1 MNNSKFKSVL
11 LGGLA
16 LLALCAG
23 LLSQTSTNS
32 TSLAGTLTLSPAD
45 EQRIVNAVLAR
56 LTNSVITLRGTNI
69 TFTLTPK

>member
-1 MNNSKFKSVL
+1 MKSTTKL
-11 LGGLA
+11 TLAGLA
-16 LLALCAG
+16 LLALCVG
-23 LLSQTSTNS
+23 LLSQPLTNS

-69 TFTLTPK
+69 TFTLTPKP

>member
-11 LGGLA
+11 LGSLA

-23 LLSQTSTNS
+23 LLSQPFTNS